1 MPLYDY
7 QCRACGKSF
16 ELLRRIQDADREL
29 ECPDCGSDQIER
41 LLSLFATGGCS
52 TSGSARFR

>member
-16 ELLRRIQDADREL
+16 ELLRRMQDADREL
-29 ECPDCGSDQIER
+29 ECPDCGSDQAER
-41 LLSLFATGGCS
+41 LLSLFATGGCGA
-52 TSGSARFR
+52 SGSSRFR

>member
-7 QCRACGKSF
+7 QCRTCGNTF

-29 ECPDCGSDQIER
+29 ECPDCRSDQVER
-41 LLSLFATGGCS
+41 LLSVFATGGCNI
-52 TSGSARFR
+52 SGSGRFR

>member
-7 QCRACGKSF
+7 QCRACGKTFEMLRSF
-16 ELLRRIQDADREL
+16 QDADSKL
-29 ECPDCGSDQIER
+29 ECPDCRSDNVER

-52 TSGSARFR
+52 TSGSSRFR